1 MVSCLF
7 LRRHK
12 QLERSMLPK
21 KASHYDL
28 NYCIVMG
35 KGRTQSIYLLGTLP
49 DMPITGSWGSSC
61 GGEKC
66 PQARTQSIRLTGLD
80 HLEIS

>member
-12 QLERSMLPK
+12 QLEWSMLPK

-28 NYCIVMG
+28 NYCIAMG
-35 KGRTQSIYLLGTLP
+35 KGRTRTIYLLGMLP
-49 DMPITGSWGSSC
+49 DMPIQAAGEAAAEEKSVPKLGSSLY
-61 GGEKC
+61 G
-66 PQARTQSIRLTGLD
+66 
-80 HLEIS
+80 